1 MAILGLHTAGTGCD
15 VAIVSDSGD
24 ILSRQERQM
33 SRGQDAALPILLE
46 SALEE
51 AGINLRTIS
60 KIAVVVGPGSFTGIR
75 LTTAFGR
82 GLAISLKCPC
92 VGVTSLEACLPDG
105 QQGSAMVVL
114 PAKRREPDI
123 TFWTQ
128 SFRSGEAT
136 APPEETSRADL
147 LDRLNAHPHMLY
159 GSTEAGLTAPDH
171 LVVHAAQPSAVNAAK
186 RVADK
191 RFETR
196 PARPVYVRPPD
207 ADLPGQKTKSC

>member
-51 AGINLRTIS
+51 AGIDLRTIS

-92 VGVTSLEACLPDG
+92 VGVTSLDLAG
-105 QQGSAMVVL
+105 QERCPGSS
-114 PAKRREPDI
+114 E
-123 TFWTQ
+123 
-128 SFRSGEAT
+128 
-136 APPEETSRADL
+136 
-147 LDRLNAHPHMLY
+147 
-159 GSTEAGLTAPDH
+159 
-171 LVVHAAQPSAVNAAK
+171 
-186 RVADK
+186 
-191 RFETR
+191 
-196 PARPVYVRPPD
+196 
-207 ADLPGQKTKSC
+207 